1 MAKMTK
7 KHGFTLV
14 EAVVSLVVL
23 AGTTL
28 IIQLV
33 MQTSSHIRPMTL
45 STCANWHLFIAELE
59 SPKHQFEL
67 HDVQPQR
74 LVLVDQSTQKK
85 YWLCEKRTIYLRS
98 QKGGYL
104 PVLTD
109 YEPHSLQLQRLD
121 NRRVLVSAKTTD
133 GKRYYA
139 KVCFRQPKGQ
149 RALSRSYVN
158 DHSD

>member
-74 LVLVDQSTQKK
+74 LVLVDQSTQKSTGYVK
-85 YWLCEKRTIYLRS
+85 SEQFIYVAKRVAIFQY
-98 QKGGYL
+98 
-104 PVLTD
+104 
-109 YEPHSLQLQRLD
+109 
-121 NRRVLVSAKTTD
+121 
-133 GKRYYA
+133 
-139 KVCFRQPKGQ
+139 
-149 RALSRSYVN
+149 
-158 DHSD
+158 